1 MNLVLCNLV
10 PLKEKTEG
18 DKILSRLIAELSGY
32 DFFFFGVWICCRVE
46 GGAGCSPTTPFE
58 CVNEKE

>member
-32 DFFFFGVWICCRVE
+32 DFFFSVSGFVAGWRE
-46 GGAGCSPTTPFE
+46 GLDVVLQHLSS
-58 CVNEKE
+58 V

>member
-32 DFFFFGVWICCRVE
+32 DFFFRCLDLLQ
-46 GGAGCSPTTPFE
+46 GGGRGWM
-58 CVNEKE
+58 

>member
-32 DFFFFGVWICCRVE
+32 DFFFFSVSGFVAGWRE
-46 GGAGCSPTTPFE
+46 GLDVVLQHLSS
-58 CVNEKE
+58 V